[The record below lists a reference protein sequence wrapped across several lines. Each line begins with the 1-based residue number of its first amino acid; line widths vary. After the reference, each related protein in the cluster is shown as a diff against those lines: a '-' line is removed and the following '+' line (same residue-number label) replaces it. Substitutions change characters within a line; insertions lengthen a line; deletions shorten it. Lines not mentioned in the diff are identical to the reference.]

1 MLAAP
6 AAFGGRAQHTEPDP
20 GMSGVCSFLA
30 LRTVDRA
37 DLGPIWGRSGA
48 DLGPIWAEEGT
59 RSVLNVQHAGSITVP
74 ELALSFHLPPIS

>member
-37 DLGPIWGRSGA
+37 DLGPIW
-48 DLGPIWAEEGT
+48 AEQGT